1 MAPRPTTTT
10 KTYDT
15 ILLLIQM
22 CIFEGL
28 FAGKRFRLLSTV
40 LDLRPNSWCGTRT
53 SLTQKVSGHR

>member
-28 FAGKRFRLLSTV
+28 FAGKRFRLV
-40 LDLRPNSWCGTRT
+40 LYQDIADR
-53 SLTQKVSGHR
+53 KVSGHR